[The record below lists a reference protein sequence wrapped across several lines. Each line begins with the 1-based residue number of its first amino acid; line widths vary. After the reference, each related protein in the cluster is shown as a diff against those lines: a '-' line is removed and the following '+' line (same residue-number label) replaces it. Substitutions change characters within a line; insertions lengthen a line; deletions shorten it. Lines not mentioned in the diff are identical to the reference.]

1 MAQTQPQSTQHSVD
15 PQLKELCHIS
25 ALLEVLVDRQ
35 KRCEEQLQRIHRAS
49 ERLEKLLDGFTDEG
63 SSFRAHQLDPLIIM
77 YAALLG
83 PILGDRIDAGITDK
97 SGDYTNQMTKG
108 AAVMARNLLRTLDSY
123 RQQREGL
130 DYLENAAGDIQ
141 PPA

>member
-1 MAQTQPQSTQHSVD
+1 MATRQPATTD
-15 PQLKELCHIS
+15 PQLQELIRVTG
-25 ALLEVLVDRQ
+25 LLEILVDRQ
-35 KRCEEQLQRIHRAS
+35 KRCEEQLQRIHHGLG
-49 ERLEKLLDGFTDEG
+49 RLERLLDGFTDEG

-83 PILGDRIDAGITDK
+83 PILGDRIDAAITDK
-97 SGDYTNQMTKG
+97 GEDYPEQMTKG

-123 RQQREGL
+123 RQQRQGL
-130 DYLENAAGDIQ
+130 DYLENAAGDIR